1 MWKTSYRFSTLQR
14 QGIKHTVCTTSLT
27 FFSLLRPRNKWIR
40 YLTLR
45 HHYFQSHPAKVH
57 LDLSIFYL
65 FLILWVFLFRL
76 LFHGF
81 FLGLLFLWFGLFP
94 FLFVFLPYFVTTR
107 LWWTLL
113 TNTGWVTTK
122 LNFLTK
128 KHSHFLPPPPLVP
141 IVESVLLYNKN
152 SATKAVNVLLLPTN
166 EMLNGHNF
174 TPPPLHVIKFLW

>member
-1 MWKTSYRFSTLQR
+1 M
-14 QGIKHTVCTTSLT
+14 CTTSLT

-45 HHYFQSHPAKVH
+45 HHYFQSHPAKAH

-107 LWWTLL
+107 LWWALL

-128 KHSHFLPPPPLVP
+128 KHSHFLPPPPPLVP

-174 TPPPLHVIKFLW
+174 TPPHPSMLLSFCDSPLTPSPLIH